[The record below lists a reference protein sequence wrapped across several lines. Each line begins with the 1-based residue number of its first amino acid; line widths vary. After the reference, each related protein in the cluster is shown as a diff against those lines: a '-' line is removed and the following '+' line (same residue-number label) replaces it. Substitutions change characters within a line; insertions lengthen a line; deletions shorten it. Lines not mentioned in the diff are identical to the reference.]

1 VAALPIVSILICMTA
16 TDDLIRALER
26 TRDETLGY
34 FSLGEADLAR
44 AYAPGKWSVRHL
56 LNHLTDSEVVLAERL
71 RRAISEPG
79 TVIWYYDQD
88 AWAKGLDYPTRP
100 LESCK
105 PVFGAL
111 RVAMIELAR
120 HHYERDGAKE
130 FVHSK
135 SGLRTVK
142 EEFDKV
148 ASHTEHHLTQIR
160 QALAARAAS

>member
-1 VAALPIVSILICMTA
+1 MAAAGVLSILMGMT
-16 TDDLIRALER
+16 TTGDLIQTLER
-26 TRDETLGY
+26 TRDEALGY
-34 FSLGEADLAR
+34 FSLGDADLAR
-44 AYAPGKWSVRHL
+44 TYAPDKWSVRHL
-56 LNHLTDSEVVLAERL
+56 LNHLTDSEIVLAERV

-79 TVIWYYDQD
+79 TVVWYYDQD

-105 PVFGAL
+105 PVFAAL
-111 RVAMIELAR
+111 RGSMIELAR
-120 HHYERDGAKE
+120 RHYERDGATE

-148 ASHTEHHLTQIR
+148 ASHTEHHLRQIK
-160 QALAARAAS
+160 QALG